1 MEKTYFISR
10 EDFINL
16 KAAWK
21 RIPAHTAA
29 DMVIY
34 NVLRS
39 KSAASGFVPKTK
51 NIQGNDAWW
60 AFISAKS
67 AARAIVMRS
76 RRSIKTEHISA
87 ISGKPMIRI
96 KWEDVPAD
104 EHNEMLK
111 AKWGIDLPVGLADLI
126 KESKHD

>member
-10 EDFINL
+10 EDFIKL

-21 RIPAHTAA
+21 IIPAPTAA

-39 KSAASGFVPKTK
+39 FPGVRGFVPKTK
-51 NIQGNDAWW
+51 VEKSQEWR
-60 AFISAKS
+60 AFIDAKYT
-67 AARAIVMRS
+67 AYVIVKRS
-76 RRSIKTEHISA
+76 RKYTRTEHISTLTGHKHL
-87 ISGKPMIRI
+87 IC
-96 KWEDVPAD
+96 KWEDMSTE
-104 EHNEMLK
+104 EHKELFK
-111 AKWGIDLPVGLADLI
+111 TKWGIDLPDGLADLI